1 LSSSKLRPYIGRPIP
16 RIEDQRLVAGAG
28 RYTDDM
34 ALPGQLHAHFVRSPY
49 PHAEIGEIDRRAAA
63 EAPGVIAVL
72 TAADYQDDG
81 LRGIAHRPNPA
92 GAVDHRE
99 RAFSPDCVV
108 DLPHR
113 PFATD
118 RARHLGEPVAV
129 VIAET
134 KAEAVDAAEL
144 LEIDYSPLDA
154 VVEIDDALA
163 DGAPQLWEKAA
174 GNLCVDE
181 TFGDGDAVGRIFAS
195 APNTVRLAF
204 QSSRIVNCQ
213 MEPRSAVA
221 APDDETGELTLIAG
235 SQGVIR
241 YRDGLREILD
251 LPEDGIRVVCP
262 DVGGGFGPR
271 SFLYPEIVAIAW
283 AARRLGRPVRW
294 TADRAE
300 AFLADYQGRDMRFE
314 AGLAL
319 DEDGRILALDIDMV
333 LNVGAHTVAFVP
345 LANASRIVTTA
356 YDVPAVVMRARGVL
370 TNTVP
375 TSPYRG
381 AGRPE
386 ATFAIER
393 LIDLAAHRFGFDRVE
408 LRRRNLIPN
417 DRLPYQNAMG
427 LTYDSGDF
435 IGNLE
440 RALVL
445 SDWSGAE
452 GRRREARA
460 RGKLLGIGVANYV
473 ESPVGDP
480 REQVS
485 LSIGADGMVE
495 LVSGTQSTGQGHE
508 TTFAQVAADQLGVP
522 LEAVRLRTGDTRLV
536 AMGGGTHSDRSMRI
550 AGTLILETAEKI
562 IAQARTAC
570 ARHWDLPPD
579 AVQFDDGLFRDPG
592 TNRTLSLLELAEALG
607 PEQLDQLSASSSF
620 VGRIP
625 AHPTGCAVCE
635 VEIDTETGVLQI
647 TRYSTVDDVGRVV
660 NPLIVDGQVHGGIV
674 QGVGETLLEGVRYD
688 GDTGQVLTGSF
699 LDYALPRADTVPAFA
714 VELREDPTPG
724 NPLAIKGGGEAG
736 ITPASAV
743 IVNAVVDALRDYG
756 VEHIETPVTSERIW
770 RAMNGTLD

>member
-1 LSSSKLRPYIGRPIP
+1 
-16 RIEDQRLVAGAG
+16 VAGAG
-28 RYTDDM
+28 RYTDDV

-49 PHAEIGEIDRRAAA
+49 PHARIGKIDRRAAV
-63 EAPGVIAVL
+63 EAAGVITIL
-72 TAADYQDDG
+72 AAEDYQADG
-81 LRGIAHRPNPA
+81 LHGIAHRPNPA
-92 GAVDHRE
+92 GAVDHHE
-99 RAFSPDCVV
+99 RAFSPDNII
-108 DLPHR
+108 DLPHW
-113 PFATD
+113 PLATE

-134 KAEAVDAAEL
+134 KAQAVDAAEL
-144 LEIDYSPLDA
+144 LEIDYTPLDA
-154 VVEIDDALA
+154 VVDIDEALA
-163 DGAPQLWEKAA
+163 AGAPLLWEAA
-174 GNLCVDE
+174 AENLCVDE
-181 TFGDGDAVGRIFAS
+181 SFGDRDEVRGIFAD

-221 APDDETGELTLIAG
+221 APDDDTDELTLIAG

-300 AFLADYQGRDMRFE
+300 AFLADYQGRDMRFD

-319 DEDGRILALDIDMV
+319 DEDGRMLALDIDMV

-356 YDVPAVVMRARGVL
+356 YDIPAVALRARGVL

-393 LIDLAAHRFGFDRVE
+393 LIDLAAQRFDFDRVE
-408 LRRRNLIPN
+408 LRRRNLIPK
-417 DRLPYQNAMG
+417 DRLPYRNAMG

-440 RALVL
+440 RALIL
-445 SDWSGAE
+445 ADWSGAKD
-452 GRRREARA
+452 RRREART

-480 REQVS
+480 REQVA
-485 LSIGADGMVE
+485 LSVGRDGTVE
-495 LVSGTQSTGQGHE
+495 LVTGTQSTGQGHE
-508 TTFAQVAADQLGVP
+508 TTFAQVAADQLGVS
-522 LEAVRLRTGDTRLV
+522 LEAVRLRGGDTRFV
-536 AMGGGTHSDRSMRI
+536 TMGGGTHSDRSMRI
-550 AGTLILETAEKI
+550 AGTLILETAGKI
-562 IAQARTAC
+562 IAQARAAC
-570 ARHWDLPPD
+570 AQLWEVPPD
-579 AVQFDDGLFRDPG
+579 AIQFDDGLFRDPG

-607 PEQLDQLSASSSF
+607 PEQLDQLSASTNF
-620 VGRIP
+620 VGRMP

-635 VEIDTETGVLQI
+635 VEIDAETGVLQI

-660 NPLIVDGQVHGGIV
+660 NPLVVDGQVHGGIV
-674 QGVGETLLEGVRYD
+674 QGVGETLLEGVAYD
-688 GDTGQVLTGSF
+688 GETSQVLTGSF
-699 LDYALPRADTVPAFA
+699 LDYALPRADNVPSFT
-714 VELREDPTPG
+714 VELREEPTPG

-743 IVNAVVDALRDYG
+743 IVNAAVDALRDHG

-770 RAMNGTLD
+770 RAMNRKSG

>member
-1 LSSSKLRPYIGRPIP
+1 MSPSKSGPYIGRPIP
-16 RIEDQRLVAGAG
+16 RIEDERLVAGAG
-28 RYTDDM
+28 RYTDDV

-49 PHAEIGEIDRRAAA
+49 PHAQIGEIDRRAAA
-63 EAPGVIAVL
+63 EAAGVIAVL
-72 TAADYQDDG
+72 TAEDYTADG

-99 RAFSPDCVV
+99 RAFDPDNVV
-108 DLPHR
+108 DLPHW
-113 PFATD
+113 PLAEE

-129 VIAET
+129 IIAST
-134 KAEAVDAAEL
+134 KAQALDAAEL
-144 LEIDYSPLDA
+144 LQIDYTPLDA
-154 VVEIDDALA
+154 IVAIDDAMA
-163 DGAPQLWEKAA
+163 TGAPILWEDAL

-181 TFGDGDAVGRIFAS
+181 TFGDPDEVGRIFEGAS
-195 APNTVRLAF
+195 HTVRLTF

-213 MEPRSAVA
+213 MEPRSAIA
-221 APDDETGELTLIAG
+221 ASDTETGELNVIAG

-241 YRDGLREILD
+241 YRDGLREVLD
-251 LPEDGIRVVCP
+251 LPEDRLHVVCP

-271 SFLYPEIVAIAW
+271 SFLYPEVVVVAW

-294 TADRAE
+294 TADRGE

-314 AGLAL
+314 AALAL
-319 DEDGRILALDIDMV
+319 DESGRILALDIDMA

-356 YDVPAVVMRARGVL
+356 YDIPAVALRARGVL

-393 LIDLAAHRFGFDRVE
+393 LIDLAAQRFGFDRIE
-408 LRRRNLIPN
+408 LRRRNLIPR
-417 DRLPYQNAMG
+417 DRLPYRNAMG

-435 IGNLE
+435 LGNME
-440 RALVL
+440 RALAL
-445 SDWSGAE
+445 SDWSGAAD
-452 GRRREARA
+452 RRRGTQSQ
-460 RGKLLGIGVANYV
+460 GKLLGIGVANYV

-480 REQVS
+480 REQVT
-485 LSIGADGMVE
+485 LSVRSDGTVD
-495 LVSGTQSTGQGHE
+495 LVTGTQSTGQGHE

-522 LEAVRLRTGDTRLV
+522 LEAIRLRGGDTRLV
-536 AMGGGTHSDRSMRI
+536 TMGGGTHSDRSMRI

-562 IAQARTAC
+562 IARARAAC
-570 ARHWDLPPD
+570 AQHWGMPPD
-579 AVQFDDGLFRDPG
+579 AIQFDDGLLRDPG

-607 PEQLDQLSASSSF
+607 PEQEDQLSASSSF

-635 VEIDTETGVLQI
+635 VEIDIETGALRI

-674 QGVGETLLEGVRYD
+674 QGVGETLLEGVAHD
-688 GDTGQVLTGSF
+688 ETGQVLTGSF
-699 LDYALPRADTVPAFA
+699 LDYALPRADDVPAFTI
-714 VELREDPTPG
+714 ELREDPTPG

-736 ITPASAV
+736 ITPASAA
-743 IVNAVVDALRDYG
+743 IVNAVVDALSKYG
-756 VEHIETPVTSERIW
+756 VEHIETPITSERIW
-770 RAMNGTLD
+770 RALNAKAG